1 VPGVTPAAS
10 AADEAPGPAAI
21 FVNEGAGS
29 AHSKRVRSAVAL
41 ARLALDAD
49 LHVTATRDRDELRA
63 FLDERVASYGTVV
76 MVGGDGSLAVAYNVV
91 ADRPDV
97 RLGYIPAG
105 FGNATAHLLNLPRHP
120 AGLAGVLAAGKARPI
135 DLVAVN
141 GRLALFAGAGW
152 DAEVA
157 RRYAAG
163 GAQRLRGWA
172 TAVTASLPD
181 LGRRHRVRVVADGET
196 IHSGPMTLAVA
207 STTPF
212 YGRGLLVN
220 PGARPDAG
228 RLTVRVYPGPASRMA
243 AEVGRWAS
251 RRPPVA
257 RGVAAS
263 SVTITSLTSR
273 PIPVQ
278 ADGDHIGEAA
288 EWHFEIRPAAVR
300 LIGKW

>member
-1 VPGVTPAAS
+1 V
-10 AADEAPGPAAI
+10 
-21 FVNEGAGS
+21 
-29 AHSKRVRSAVAL
+29 
-41 ARLALDAD
+41 
-49 LHVTATRDRDELRA
+49 HVTATRDRDELRA
-63 FLDERVASYGTVV
+63 FMDERLGEYGTVV
-76 MVGGDGSLAVAYNVV
+76 MVGGDGSLGVAYNAL
-91 ADRPDV
+91 ADRADV
-97 RLGYIPAG
+97 TLGYIPAG
-105 FGNATAHLLNLPRHP
+105 FGNATAHLLKLPRHP
-120 AGLAGVLAAGKARPI
+120 AALAGVLLAADARSI

-163 GAQRLRGWA
+163 GAQRMRGWA

-181 LGRRHRVRVVADGET
+181 LSRRHEVRVVADGKT
-196 IHSGPMTLAVA
+196 IHEGPMILTVA

-228 RLTVRVYPGPASRMA
+228 QLTARVYEGPASRMA
-243 AEVGRWAS
+243 VEAARWAS
-251 RRPPVA
+251 RRKP
-257 RGVAAS
+257 AAQAVKAS
-263 SVTITSLTSR
+263 TLTISSLTSR

-278 ADGDHIGEAA
+278 ADGDHIGEAE
-288 EWHFEIRPAAVR
+288 EWRFEVRPAAVR

>member
-1 VPGVTPAAS
+1 
-10 AADEAPGPAAI
+10 
-21 FVNEGAGS
+21 
-29 AHSKRVRSAVAL
+29 VRSAVSL
-41 ARLALDAD
+41 ARRALDAD

-63 FLDERVASYGTVV
+63 FVDERAGDYSTIV
-76 MVGGDGSLAVAYNVV
+76 MVGGDGSLGVAYNAV
-91 ADRPDV
+91 ADRPEV
-97 RLGYIPAG
+97 TLGYIPAG

-120 AGLAGVLAAGKARPI
+120 AALAGVLLDGDARPV

-157 RRYAAG
+157 RRYATG
-163 GAQRLRGWA
+163 GARRLRGWA
-172 TAVTASLPD
+172 TAVSASLPD
-181 LGRRHRVRVVADGET
+181 LGRPHRVRVVADGTT
-196 IHSGPMTLAVA
+196 IHEGPMILTVA

-228 RLTVRVYPGPASRMA
+228 LLTARVYPGPAPRMA
-243 AEVGRWAS
+243 AELARWAA
-251 RRPPVA
+251 RRPPLA
-257 RGVAAS
+257 QGFAAGS
-263 SVTITSLTSR
+263 LTIASLTSR

-278 ADGDHIGEAA
+278 ADGDHIGEAE
-288 EWHFEIRPAAVR
+288 EWQFEVRPAAVR